1 MPKIPKEA
9 KMWLESAQEDLGVAA
24 DMLQAGRYNYTAFV
38 CQQSLEKLLKGIFV
52 LRKRKPPPYIHDLV
66 KLAEKTEGE
75 LPMRISAILAEVSDH
90 YIAARYPEVRPRYD
104 KKTAEH
110 LLTITKEAYQWFTS
124 RLT

>member
-1 MPKIPKEA
+1 MPREA

-24 DMLQAGRYNYTAFV
+24 DMLHAGRYNYTAFV
-38 CQQSLEKLLKGIFV
+38 CQQSLEKLLKGIFI
-52 LRKRKPPPYIHDLV
+52 LRQNKPPPYIHDLV
-66 KLAEKTEGE
+66 KLGKRTEGE
-75 LPMRISAILAEVSDH
+75 IPAHIVAILAEVSDH

-110 LLTITKEAYQWFTS
+110 LLAITKEAYQWFTS